1 MAAKTEPRFRRIA
14 PEQRRQLLIEAGL
27 ACLARG
33 GILGFTI
40 DNICAE
46 AQVSRGLITHHFGSK
61 DNLLAAI
68 YETMI
73 AKLMGAVETGGNGR
87 ERIARIIDV
96 CFAPDNANRE
106 SLKMWLAVW
115 GEVANQPALL
125 KQHRKQYARYR
136 SGVEAALAALAEETQ
151 RDVDVP
157 FTAMMLI
164 SLIDGLWL
172 EWCIDPR
179 QISAEDA
186 KAACRRLLEPVFGI
200 EISV

>member
-1 MAAKTEPRFRRIA
+1 MTAKTPPRFRRIA
-14 PEQRRQLLIEAGL
+14 PEQRRQSLIEAGL

-68 YETMI
+68 YEMMI
-73 AKLMGAVETGGNGR
+73 ARLMTAVEAEGSGR
-87 ERIARIIDV
+87 ERIARFIDAS
-96 CFAPDNANRE
+96 FAAGTANRD

-136 SGVEAALAALAEETQ
+136 SGVENALAALAAESR

-179 QISAEDA
+179 QISADDA
-186 KAACRRLLEPVFGI
+186 KAACRKLLEPVFGTI
-200 EISV
+200 V